1 MSQIPNSE
9 LLEKD
14 IPAQNAAW
22 SKILPFAE
30 SFNGSEHWGTFEK
43 CREIAKQGITLFRS
57 DQQLSQ
63 SLTDLRT
70 CLFYE
75 ARRWNHLEKNPNKKG
90 MEYIRALVEA
100 IRVRVLA
107 RQLG

>member
-1 MSQIPNSE
+1 MNKIPNTQ
-9 LLEKD
+9 LLENH
-14 IPAQNAAW
+14 IPSSHAAW

-30 SFNGSEHWGTFEK
+30 SFDGTEYWGTFEK
-43 CREIAKQGITLFRS
+43 CREIAKQGIALFRS
-57 DQQLSQ
+57 NQQLSQ

-75 ARRWNHLEKNPNKKG
+75 ARRWNHLEKAPNKKG

-107 RQLG
+107 RQFG